1 MRTPI
6 AAGLAFA
13 LLLPIAA
20 PLRAQAP
27 PMPDLDRQRAEVA
40 KLAWMIGEWSGEGWM
55 QRGPERHEFTVRESI
70 RSELDGLTLL
80 VRGEGR
86 AKTEPERVV
95 HLALGVLAFD
105 EAAGGLRLSSWTAEG
120 RSVVAEVEPTATG
133 LVWSFA
139 APSGHIRYTV
149 VHDGETW
156 AESGEFSRDGENWV
170 KFHEMTLRRS
180 S

>member
-55 QRGPERHEFTVRESI
+55 QRGPERHEFTQTESI
-70 RSELDGLTLL
+70 RAALDGLALI
-80 VRGEGR
+80 VKGEGR
-86 AKTEPERVV
+86 SKSDPERVI
-95 HLALGVLAFD
+95 HRALGVLAFD
-105 EAAGGLRLSSWTAEG
+105 EAAGGLRFSTWTGEG
-120 RSVVAEVEPTATG
+120 RSTVAEVEPTAAG
-133 LVWSFA
+133 FVWGFST
-139 APSGHIRYTV
+139 PSGRIRYTV
-149 VHDGETW
+149 VHDEGTW
-156 AESGEFSRDGENWV
+156 TEIGEFSRDGESWM
-170 KFHEMTLRRS
+170 KFFEMTLRRAT
-180 S
+180 